1 MATATTTSTPRD
13 SDNPASLPVDAISY
27 EDLYARWERGN
38 WSAMELDF
46 TEDARQ
52 WREDFTE
59 FERQAALWN
68 YCLFFWGEDA
78 VADNLSPYIDAAPL
92 EEQKYFLTTQQ
103 VDEARHAVFFK
114 RFMQEVCGIG
124 DGSMASGL
132 DAIKPQLTPGF
143 RKIFDRLDRMAD
155 ELRADRSR
163 SQLAAAVTLYHIVIE
178 AALAQPGQHFIC
190 SYLEKRD
197 QLPAFRAGMANIAAD
212 EQRHIGFGV
221 KLLSDLNREDP
232 IGVPKAVARILRD
245 VTRYTA
251 QVLMPPGWDERYIT
265 VFGATYD
272 EVGVEGLTSMTTKL
286 RSAGLAAETLPGPA
300 LLPSGLTHL
309 EVSQRGRTLAQ
320 AGIIGVR
327 EGPSK
332 RDPVVARDDPA
343 RASARQSRRAR
354 RARRSL
360 VARPR
365 DGLPAFRHDPP
376 PGQPQPRAAPPHHFP
391 VGVHRPRHPHLAP
404 DRQQRLERR
413 RAGRGAQPGPAPA
426 HCLPGLG
433 RHHRRTPRPPPR
445 DAHRP
450 PASTRQP
457 ARARPAH
464 QGLPAGLSLTA
475 ARGYSSPNSR

>member
-1 MATATTTSTPRD
+1 MATVTSSTAAD
-13 SDNPASLPVDAISY
+13 AANVASLPADAISY

-38 WSAMELDF
+38 WSATELDF

-59 FERQAALWN
+59 FERTAALWN

-78 VADNLSPYIDAAPL
+78 VADNLSPYIDAAPR

-132 DAIKPQLTPGF
+132 NAIKPQLTPGF

-155 ELRADRSR
+155 ELRADRSPA
-163 SQLAAAVTLYHIVIE
+163 QLAAAVTLYHIVIE

-190 SYLEKRD
+190 SYLERRD

-232 IGVPKAVARILRD
+232 VRVPKAVARILRD

-265 VFGATYD
+265 VFGATFD
-272 EVGVEGLTSMTTKL
+272 EVGVEGLGSMTTKL
-286 RSAGLAAETLPGPA
+286 RSAGLAIDTLPGPS
-300 LLPSGLTHL
+300 LLPQGLSQL
-309 EVSQRGRTLAQ
+309 EISQRGRALAK
-320 AGIIGVR
+320 AGVLGVR
-327 EGPSK
+327 EEPTR
-332 RDPVVARDDPA
+332 RDRETVSLLFDTIRRQVNPNHGLTRPTTFQWEFTDPDVPTWHLTVDNGSSTVQQGEAPDPDLRLRLSYQDWVDVVGERADPLRLLA
-343 RASARQSRRAR
+343 TGRLRPRGNPLAF
-354 RARRSL
+354 RSL
-360 VARPR
+360 GRVFPR
-365 DGLPAFRHDPP
+365 G
-376 PGQPQPRAAPPHHFP
+376 
-391 VGVHRPRHPHLAP
+391 
-404 DRQQRLERR
+404 
-413 RAGRGAQPGPAPA
+413 
-426 HCLPGLG
+426 
-433 RHHRRTPRPPPR
+433 
-445 DAHRP
+445 
-450 PASTRQP
+450 
-457 ARARPAH
+457 
-464 QGLPAGLSLTA
+464 
-475 ARGYSSPNSR
+475 